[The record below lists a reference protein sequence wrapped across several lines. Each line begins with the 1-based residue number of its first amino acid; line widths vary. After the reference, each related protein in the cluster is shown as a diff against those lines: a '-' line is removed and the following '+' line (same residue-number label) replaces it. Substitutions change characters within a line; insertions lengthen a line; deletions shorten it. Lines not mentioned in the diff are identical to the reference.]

1 MSDEARVSDA
11 PEVRG
16 EHPVSDAPEAG
27 ARRRRPGLV
36 AQLVPW
42 AIALACFGYLYFK
55 VQGVANA
62 EELSVVRYLART
74 FRGVDWN
81 RWILLMVP
89 YSACFFLIDSLVAW
103 RVINW
108 FNAPVRYR
116 DILPVRGSSYILS
129 IVNEQVGK
137 GAMALYLNRRYG
149 VPGWEV
155 GSSMLFI
162 MFCEFYYLLSW
173 ALLGWLLERDSL
185 PAVFDAVPV
194 IAVIAYCF
202 FPLFLAFFH
211 GRFGFGGELRSR
223 PIFKAFRE
231 GRARQYAT
239 IIVMRSPAI
248 MIAVVVYTYAIR
260 LFGLEGV
267 TFAQMLGVLPVI
279 FFGAATPGPMRIVAI
294 SLWVMLFP
302 DHAGQM
308 TAFGFVQ
315 HNFFIFFNAAIG
327 LLFLRRANRELFEGT
342 RTGPA

>member
-1 MSDEARVSDA
+1 LSNDASVSGV
-11 PEVRG
+11 PE
-16 EHPVSDAPEAG
+16 EPEATG
-27 ARRRRPGLV
+27 PRRRPGLLT
-36 AQLVPW
+36 QLVPW
-42 AIALACFGYLYFK
+42 AIAIACFAYLYFK
-55 VQGVANA
+55 VHGVASGQD
-62 EELSVVRYLART
+62 LSVFRYLART
-74 FRGVDWN
+74 FSGVDWN
-81 RWILLMVP
+81 RWLMLMVP
-89 YSACFFLIDSLVAW
+89 YSACFFLIDSFVVW

-162 MFCEFYYLLSW
+162 MFCEFYYLLTW
-173 ALLGWLLERDSL
+173 ALFGWMLERDSL

-194 IAVIAYCF
+194 IALVAYLF

-211 GRFGFGGELRSR
+211 GRFGFGEELRNR

-231 GRARQYAT
+231 GRTHQVLT
-239 IIVMRSPAI
+239 IMAMRSPAI
-248 MIAVVVYTYAIR
+248 ILAIVVYTYAIR
-260 LFGLEGV
+260 LFGLDHV
-267 TFAQMLGVLPVI
+267 TFAEMAGVLPVI

-294 SLWVMLFP
+294 SLWVALFP
-302 DHAGQM
+302 AYAGQM

-342 RTGPA
+342 AGGEGSGGGTV